1 MLKERGKFIFKI
13 TIIHIITYVI
23 CGIIFMLLFDY
34 QSTLSHAGMRDTNS
48 LIVGLS
54 PVFQIVRGALFGI
67 VLWLFRNSFIN
78 SKYGWLL
85 IWVMIVIVGIFNTP
99 STAPGSIEYFIYYE
113 PVSELW
119 NLDIGGML
127 EILTQTFLFSTISF
141 FVVKPRTK

>member
-54 PVFQIVRGALFGI
+54 PVFQIVRGVLFGI
-67 VLWLFRNSFIN
+67 VLWLFKNSFIN
-78 SKYGWLL
+78 SKNGWLL

-127 EILTQTFLFSTISF
+127 EILTQTFIFSTISF
-141 FVVKPRTK
+141 YVVKPRTK